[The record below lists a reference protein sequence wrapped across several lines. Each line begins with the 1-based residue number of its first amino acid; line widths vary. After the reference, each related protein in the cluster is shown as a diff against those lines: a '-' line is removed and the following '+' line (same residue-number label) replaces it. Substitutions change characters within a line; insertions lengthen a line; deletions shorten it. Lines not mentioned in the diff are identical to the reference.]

1 VKGATAWEEKQRRGR
16 EERMKR
22 MKGGA
27 AEAAADGGVVLL
39 AEVGEAV
46 EGGARPH
53 EAAGLA
59 GPEAEGEEAVTPLCV
74 GPSAPAGRLGREW

>member
-1 VKGATAWEEKQRRGR
+1 
-16 EERMKR
+16 

-39 AEVGEAV
+39 AEVGEPV

-59 GPEAEGEEAVTPLCV
+59 GPEAEGEEAVTPLRV
-74 GPSAPAGRLGREW
+74 GPSAPAGEWGARAPGPRRQTGEAGRLGREW